1 MLKIPVCDNKGKEI
15 DEIELD
21 QNIFGVDVNESVLH
35 HAVVAQL
42 AAARA
47 GSASTKTRGEVRGG
61 GIKPWKQKGTGRAR
75 AGSIRSPIWKGGGTV
90 FGPSPG
96 KYSIKTPKKV
106 KNLALRSAL
115 SSKTNASE
123 IIVLDSIKFKEPKT
137 KKAIEVLKN
146 IKASDKVVIVIND
159 SDKNALMSFRNLSGV
174 KVIFAN
180 RINVYDILNN
190 DTIIFSRE
198 ALEEVM
204 GILS

>member
-1 MLKIPVCDNKGKEI
+1 MLKIPVHNNKGKEI

-21 QNIFGVDVNESVLH
+21 RNIFGVDVNESVLH
-35 HAVVAQL
+35 HAVVSQL

-47 GSASTKTRGEVRGG
+47 GSASTKTRGEVSGG

-90 FGPSPG
+90 FGPSPR

-106 KNLALRSAL
+106 KDLALRSAL
-115 SSKTNASE
+115 SSKINAAE
-123 IIVLDSIKFKEPKT
+123 LIVLDSIKFKEPKT
-137 KKAIEVLKN
+137 KEAIEVLKN

-159 SDKNALMSFRNLSGV
+159 SDKNALMSFRNLAGV

-198 ALEEVM
+198 ALEKVM